1 MELSMS
7 CSQPSFYVVSCAKIV
22 GFRRDAQFGLRV
34 IEPRLT
40 SFPLISPVDL
50 TRLLAP
56 VLLESHQHAFSF
68 NGEPQAEAKL
78 GYDACGLPL
87 NEINTPPAR
96 Q

>member
-1 MELSMS
+1 
-7 CSQPSFYVVSCAKIV
+7 
-22 GFRRDAQFGLRV
+22 
-34 IEPRLT
+34 
-40 SFPLISPVDL
+40 LISPVDL